1 MATYIK
7 KTFTVCKA
15 TAVTFDADFMPR
27 FGESVN
33 FTGGCTE
40 RKGAKALKELGANFD
55 RVKVEEVGTVT
66 YKMSI
71 SDFMSYAT
79 VVTDGDPD
87 TDEDTYE
94 D

>member
-1 MATYIK
+1 MAQFIK

-15 TAVTFDADFMPR
+15 TAVNFDADFMPR

-40 RKGAKALKELGANFD
+40 RKGSKALRAVGVTFD
-55 RVKVEEVGTVT
+55 RVKVEEIGTVT
-66 YKMSI
+66 YRLSI
-71 SDFMSYAT
+71 AEFMKYADVVSDE
-79 VVTDGDPD
+79 D
-87 TDEDTYE
+87 TDEDTDE